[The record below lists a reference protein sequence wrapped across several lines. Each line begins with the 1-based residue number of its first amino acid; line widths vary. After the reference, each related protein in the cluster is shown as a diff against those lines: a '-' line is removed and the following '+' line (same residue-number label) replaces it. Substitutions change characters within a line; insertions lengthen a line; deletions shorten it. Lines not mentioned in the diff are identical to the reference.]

1 MSLPND
7 LKKQTGINESFTS
20 ASVSAHLQP
29 GVFTNRPLNDQA
41 GIKIELPV
49 RKKKGR
55 NKDLQYV
62 RKCLLNRPFA
72 SP

>member
-20 ASVSAHLQP
+20 ASVSVHLQP
-29 GVFTNRPLNDQA
+29 GVFTNRPLNVQA
-41 GIKIELPV
+41 GIQTELTV
-49 RKKKGR
+49 RKNGR

-62 RKCLLNRPFA
+62 HKCLLNRPFA